1 MNWSLQ
7 KLKSKCQSQCNKKLT
22 PDYPTVVQL
31 SESRCLF
38 PPSEV
43 GRVKGPLSLPKQC
56 SGGGAPADGRREQS
70 HVQGLD
76 CQQPSCCVAICGP
89 SPISAWKIPGWQLS
103 ISQASSTPH
112 GIPHL
117 EEPSLGTGVE
127 TSMHSHFCYYLQK
140 PPREHYLPNATI
152 KIK

>member
-7 KLKSKCQSQCNKKLT
+7 QLRSKCQRQCNKKLT

-31 SESRCLF
+31 SASRCLL
-38 PPSEV
+38 PPTGV
-43 GRVKGPLSLPKQC
+43 GRVTGPLPLPKQC
-56 SGGGAPADGRREQS
+56 SGGSAPADGRGEQS

-76 CQQPSCCVAICGP
+76 CQQPGCYVAICSL
-89 SPISAWKIPGWQLS
+89 SPISAWKVPGWQLS

-117 EEPSLGTGVE
+117 EEPSLGTGAE
-127 TSMHSHFCYYLQK
+127 ASMHSHFCYYLQSTSRALSSK
-140 PPREHYLPNATI
+140 CND
-152 KIK
+152 